1 MYTPK
6 PIDTSSISLTA
17 EMAELVEPL
26 ARNTH
31 EVWARRRISNGW
43 RFGTRRDDNQ
53 KEHPDLMPY
62 DQLSDA
68 EKQLDRETVSEVL
81 KVVIALGYRIERQ

>member
-6 PIDTSSISLTA
+6 PIDTSSVTLTP
-17 EMAELVEPL
+17 EMSELVEPL

-31 EVWARRRISNGW
+31 EVWSRRRISNGW
-43 RFGTRRDDNQ
+43 HYGPRRNDNQ

-68 EKQLDRETVSEVL
+68 EKQLDRETVTEVL
-81 KVVIALGYRIERQ
+81 KVMAALGYRIERL